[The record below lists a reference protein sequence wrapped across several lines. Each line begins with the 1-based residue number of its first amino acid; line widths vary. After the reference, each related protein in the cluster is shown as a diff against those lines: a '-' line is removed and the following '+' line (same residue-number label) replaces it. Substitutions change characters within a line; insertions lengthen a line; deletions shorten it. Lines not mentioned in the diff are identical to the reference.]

1 MKDKEEIN
9 KENKTPDATSSDT
22 KKDSIKQKLLEMK
35 NIYTQ
40 MIKLRKENLDTFK
53 KIDMS
58 KLNINNNYLIY
69 IYSGFRTC

>member
-9 KENKTPDATSSDT
+9 KESKAPDSTSLPDT
-22 KKDSIKQKLLEMK
+22 KKDTIKQKLLEIK

-58 KLNINNNYLIY
+58 KY
-69 IYSGFRTC
+69 

>member
-9 KENKTPDATSSDT
+9 KENKAPDTTPSDQ

-58 KLNINNNYLIY
+58 KLNINNKYLIY
-69 IYSGFRTC
+69 I

>member
-9 KENKTPDATSSDT
+9 KENKAPDTTPSDK

-58 KLNINNNYLIY
+58 KLNINNKYLIY
-69 IYSGFRTC
+69 I